1 MDHILTSGRAGRQLK
16 EIIFVAI
23 SLLKGCHYC
32 EAAHHAFCLHI
43 GVTPEQIDSLIKNL
57 DYLLYSANS

>member
-1 MDHILTSGRAGRQLK
+1 MDHILTSGRVGRQLK